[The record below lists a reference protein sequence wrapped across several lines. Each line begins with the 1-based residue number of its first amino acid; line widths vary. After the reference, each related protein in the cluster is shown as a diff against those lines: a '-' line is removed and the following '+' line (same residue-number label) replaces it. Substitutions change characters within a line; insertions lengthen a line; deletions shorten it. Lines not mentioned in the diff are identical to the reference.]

1 MLLRALHAALQ
12 ALETGA
18 ASPAHPVSDM
28 AVVGDDNVLSTAG
41 DNVLSTFDDN
51 VLSTSDDK
59 FTAVGPADN
68 VLSTFDDSV
77 LSTSDD
83 KFTAVGPADSAGPTG
98 LSQLKEPVSE
108 QAGPG
113 PSQREEEL
121 EERLKAVERQ
131 LAARDA
137 EVVTMTQQLG
147 KDYIFL
153 IGLNLTE
160 LKVSDA
166 RAASIYSTSVAHHQN
181 KLPAI
186 RICKTCCHCLKC
198 CDASLS

>member
-28 AVVGDDNVLSTAG
+28 AVVGDDNVLSTSG

-51 VLSTSDDK
+51 
-59 FTAVGPADN
+59 
-68 VLSTFDDSV
+68 V

-166 RAASIYSTSVAHHQN
+166 RAASSYSTSVAHHQN